1 MARNDSLRRGNN
13 IEMLILSIL
22 STEDCYGYQLSLLIK
37 DYSQGKISLPEGSL
51 YPALYK
57 LVDNGLIS
65 DEKRQVGKRLTRVYY
80 HMEPEG
86 KDYLNQLIE
95 EYNSLH
101 SGIQSSAR
109 QRKETNLLMFKK
121 RNDFDQYLKNI
132 RISFPVFHKAE
143 RRFFQDFSANVREY
157 QAIHPMSTL
166 SDLEEEFGRPKD
178 IIMDYFYN
186 MNSSSYL
193 LYMKRARYLRII
205 TASVIIFLIAGTI
218 IESYFYYTLYKEWAT
233 NEIKSEQTVIYYLD
247 E

>member
-22 STEDCYGYQLSLLIK
+22 STEDCYEYQLSLLIK
-37 DYSQGKISLPEGSL
+37 DYSQGKISLPGGSL

-101 SGIQSSAR
+101 SGIQSILNKT
-109 QRKETNLLMFKK
+109 KE
-121 RNDFDQYLKNI
+121 
-132 RISFPVFHKAE
+132 
-143 RRFFQDFSANVREY
+143 
-157 QAIHPMSTL
+157 
-166 SDLEEEFGRPKD
+166 G
-178 IIMDYFYN
+178 
-186 MNSSSYL
+186 
-193 LYMKRARYLRII
+193 
-205 TASVIIFLIAGTI
+205 
-218 IESYFYYTLYKEWAT
+218 
-233 NEIKSEQTVIYYLD
+233 D
-247 E
+247 ELTHVQKTQ

>member
-101 SGIQSSAR
+101 SGIQSILN
-109 QRKETNLLMFKK
+109 KTKK
-121 RNDFDQYLKNI
+121 
-132 RISFPVFHKAE
+132 
-143 RRFFQDFSANVREY
+143 
-157 QAIHPMSTL
+157 
-166 SDLEEEFGRPKD
+166 G
-178 IIMDYFYN
+178 
-186 MNSSSYL
+186 
-193 LYMKRARYLRII
+193 
-205 TASVIIFLIAGTI
+205 
-218 IESYFYYTLYKEWAT
+218 
-233 NEIKSEQTVIYYLD
+233 D
-247 E
+247 ELTHVQKT

>member
-95 EYNSLH
+95 EYNFLH
-101 SGIQSSAR
+101 SGIQAILSKT
-109 QRKETNLLMFKK
+109 KE
-121 RNDFDQYLKNI
+121 
-132 RISFPVFHKAE
+132 
-143 RRFFQDFSANVREY
+143 
-157 QAIHPMSTL
+157 
-166 SDLEEEFGRPKD
+166 G
-178 IIMDYFYN
+178 
-186 MNSSSYL
+186 
-193 LYMKRARYLRII
+193 
-205 TASVIIFLIAGTI
+205 
-218 IESYFYYTLYKEWAT
+218 
-233 NEIKSEQTVIYYLD
+233 D
-247 E
+247 ELTHVQKTQ

>member
-95 EYNSLH
+95 DTILFTLVFN
-101 SGIQSSAR
+101 QSSTR

-121 RNDFDQYLKNI
+121 RNDFDQYLKNV

-166 SDLEEEFGRPKD
+166 SDLEGEFGRPKD

-205 TASVIIFLIAGTI
+205 TGAVIVFLYLALLQKVIFIL
-218 IESYFYYTLYKEWAT
+218 LC
-233 NEIKSEQTVIYYLD
+233 IKNGLPLK
-247 E
+247 

>member
-57 LVDNGLIS
+57 LVD
-65 DEKRQVGKRLTRVYY
+65 EKRQVGKRLTRVYY

-101 SGIQSSAR
+101 SGIQSILSKT
-109 QRKETNLLMFKK
+109 KE
-121 RNDFDQYLKNI
+121 
-132 RISFPVFHKAE
+132 
-143 RRFFQDFSANVREY
+143 
-157 QAIHPMSTL
+157 
-166 SDLEEEFGRPKD
+166 G
-178 IIMDYFYN
+178 
-186 MNSSSYL
+186 
-193 LYMKRARYLRII
+193 
-205 TASVIIFLIAGTI
+205 
-218 IESYFYYTLYKEWAT
+218 
-233 NEIKSEQTVIYYLD
+233 D
-247 E
+247 ELTHVQKTQ

>member
-95 EYNSLH
+95 E
-101 SGIQSSAR
+101 
-109 QRKETNLLMFKK
+109 
-121 RNDFDQYLKNI
+121 
-132 RISFPVFHKAE
+132 
-143 RRFFQDFSANVREY
+143 
-157 QAIHPMSTL
+157 
-166 SDLEEEFGRPKD
+166 
-178 IIMDYFYN
+178 
-186 MNSSSYL
+186 
-193 LYMKRARYLRII
+193 
-205 TASVIIFLIAGTI
+205 
-218 IESYFYYTLYKEWAT
+218 
-233 NEIKSEQTVIYYLD
+233 
-247 E
+247 